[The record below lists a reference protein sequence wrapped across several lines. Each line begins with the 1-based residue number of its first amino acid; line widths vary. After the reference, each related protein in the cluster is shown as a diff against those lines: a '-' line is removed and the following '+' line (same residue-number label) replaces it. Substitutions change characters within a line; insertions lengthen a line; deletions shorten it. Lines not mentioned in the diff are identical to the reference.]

1 MNKIE
6 KVLVLCM
13 MLYLTNILDAFS
25 QTKPNFVLFI
35 ADDLGV
41 TDTEPY
47 GNDVVKTPNLSRLSE
62 NSLLFK
68 NAFAS
73 SPTCAPS
80 RSTIFTGLMPFRHG
94 AHSNHSGVKQNTKS
108 VVQYMQALG
117 YKVAIAG
124 KYHVGPEEIFSFERI
139 ANTNVREPGTEGMP
153 GLHYDLNMEPVKDW
167 LSQSK
172 NNEPFVLV
180 VADHSPHVVW
190 PEKTGY
196 KTEDMDIPAQHI
208 DTEETRRSRARY
220 YADVTKM
227 DKNLGELLESLDAN
241 DLNENTVFTFISD
254 QGPQWPFGKWSLY
267 DYGVRSPMLV
277 RWSDKYKGGEQTD
290 ALISL
295 ADILP
300 TLIDIAGGSVPTEID
315 GKSFLPVLEDKN
327 ASSRNVVY
335 ASHTGDGNMNRSP
348 SRMIR
353 TTRYK
358 YILNLA
364 PEILYTTHMDRVK
377 RAGVNEYW
385 ESWREKSYK
394 DEHAASVLWR
404 YYNHPK
410 EELYD
415 LKGDPFELMNLAE
428 DVNYNEL
435 LALFRENMKY
445 WRESQGD
452 HETGP
457 EKLSDKKNTGKPV
470 APYVF

>member
-1 MNKIE
+1 MNRNRNFLAVLL
-6 KVLVLCM
+6 VLVALSYSD
-13 MLYLTNILDAFS
+13 LYS
-25 QTKPNFVLFI
+25 QKQPNFVLFI
-35 ADDLGV
+35 ADDLGI

-47 GNDVVKTPNLSRLSE
+47 GNEVVKTPNLSRLSQ

-94 AHSNHSGVKQNTKS
+94 AHSNHSGVKQNTRS

-117 YKVAIAG
+117 YDVAIAG

-139 ANTNVREPGTEGMP
+139 ANTNIREPGTEGMP
-153 GLHYDLNMEPVKDW
+153 GLHYDLNMEPVKKW
-167 LSQSK
+167 LSSQ
-172 NNEPFVLV
+172 NNEKPFVLV

-190 PEKTGY
+190 PEKTDY
-196 KTEDMDIPAQHI
+196 NIEDIDVPAQHI
-208 DTEETRRSRARY
+208 DTKQTRKSRARY

-227 DKNLGELLESLDAN
+227 DNNLGQLMNSLDKN
-241 DLNENTVFTFISD
+241 NLSKNTVFVFISD

-267 DYGVRSPMLV
+267 DYGVQSPMFV
-277 RWSDKYKGGEQTD
+277 KWKDKFKGGEQTE
-290 ALISL
+290 ALVSL

-300 TLIDIAGGSVPTEID
+300 TFIEMAGGSAPGNID
-315 GKSFLPVLEDKN
+315 GKSFLSVLKN
-327 ASSRNVVY
+327 PDSDFRDVVY
-335 ASHTGDGNMNRSP
+335 ASHTGDGKMNRSP

-353 TTRYK
+353 TKRYK

-377 RAGVNEYW
+377 RKGVNEYW
-385 ESWREKSYK
+385 ESWRKKSFE

-404 YYNHPK
+404 YHNHPE

-415 LKGDPFELMNLAE
+415 LKSDPLELNNLAE
-428 DVNYNEL
+428 DPAYKEMLV
-435 LALFRENMKY
+435 LFRQNMKC
-445 WRESQGD
+445 WREQQGD
-452 HETGP
+452 RETGP
-457 EKLSDKKNTGKPV
+457 EELHYRKKNEKPI